1 MTAPPIYERSR
12 SPWASGIALFAGL
25 MLMMLGVMQFFQGLA
40 AVHGGNVFVLT
51 RDYAFKLDLTAWGW
65 IFIVLGVVGA
75 LVGLGIVLEMTL
87 AYVLGMIVAV
97 ISILASFLFLPY
109 YPVASIL
116 LIAFDIAV
124 IWALVAMIPRRV

>member
-1 MTAPPIYERSR
+1 MTAPPTYERSH

-40 AVHGGNVFVLT
+40 AVNGGNIFVLT

-75 LVGLGIVLEMTL
+75 LVGLGIILEMTL

-109 YPVASIL
+109 YPVASML